1 MTTIDGYQGTIYAT
15 LDRET
20 RIDVYRS
27 EVWSSPDEVLDEFWE
42 NRLEIMLFLGANSG
56 QYDDFDEEDGESVKR
71 CSEQFQ
77 AMIEKFR
84 ANLKRNGTD
93 EDDFED
99 IHLNVKRVPVH
110 LSWLTDPEAARRL
123 GIPVPEV
130 HGESRREVL

>member
-42 NRLEIMLFLGANSG
+42 SRLEIMLFLGANSG

-77 AMIEKFR
+77 AMIGEFR

-93 EDDFED
+93 EDDFGD

-110 LSWLTDPEAARRL
+110 LSWLTDPEAVRRL
-123 GIPVPEV
+123 GIPVPKV
-130 HGESRREVL
+130 HGEVP